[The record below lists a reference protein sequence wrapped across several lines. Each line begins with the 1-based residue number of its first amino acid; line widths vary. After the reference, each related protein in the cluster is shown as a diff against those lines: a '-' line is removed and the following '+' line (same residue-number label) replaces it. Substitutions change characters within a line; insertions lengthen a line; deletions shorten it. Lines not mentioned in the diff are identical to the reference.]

1 MLIEDS
7 INQLSVGRAVGP
19 PCRQQHKVAALI
31 CERGQECALFELR
44 ARAAGPSLALAL
56 ALANRRSQVAASSPF
71 AARRSLASKAA
82 GSWQAGKLI
91 DSLTCSPATS
101 SPN

>member
-56 ALANRRSQVAASSPF
+56 ANRRSQVAASSPF
-71 AARRSLASKAA
+71 AARWPARRPAA
-82 GSWQAGKLI
+82 GKQE
-91 DSLTCSPATS
+91 
-101 SPN
+101 N